1 MSATAGCTSS
11 TSNSNNTGG
20 GGGANVIDTM
30 TSAFTNAGY
39 TIATPF
45 TKSVNTNWN
54 TVYKG
59 VVDDGSKVTQPYRNN
74 LTIVMAQNRTSAL
87 KEYNASIAQA
97 QANRYLKSAD
107 QGTPWWGY
115 KGSISYPSP

>member
-11 TSNSNNTGG
+11 TSNSHNTGG
-20 GGGANVIDTM
+20 SGGANVIDTM

-45 TKSVNTNWN
+45 TKSVNTNGN